1 MQLKDLVV
9 SDCNI
14 RDIDAEALDI
24 ESLKE
29 SVSSIG
35 LISKIILRKNIED
48 KYEIIAGQRRFL
60 ALKEIHGE
68 DYDLPEESYKIF
80 HTLDDRD
87 AVLLSVSENTQRRE
101 LSPFEMNKAALK
113 LNQVVGLTDKD
124 IAKYLNIT
132 PYRLKRIMALSADKN
147 RMTDEIREELKKP
160 DNQAKFSDAHWD
172 KLKDVDDKDTIKDV
186 YEQII
191 EKSLPP
197 KEVPK
202 ILGAIERAK
211 AAQKHAESNGSSSL
225 QQSND
230 GAPEDPGG
238 VIQYAHKGELI
249 LEEDGDEKTFRVK
262 GRGEDEEV
270 PIEHYLEYLRHP
282 EKFKCKVSFR
292 LKIIPLD

>member
-24 ESLKE
+24 EGLKD
-29 SVSSIG
+29 SIANTG
-35 LISKIILRKNIED
+35 LISKIILRKNSED
-48 KYEIIAGQRRFL
+48 KYEIIAGQRRYL
-60 ALKEIHGE
+60 ALKELNGE
-68 DYDLPEESYKIF
+68 DYDLPEESCKVF

-113 LNQVVGLTDKD
+113 LNQVVGLSDKD

-132 PYRLKRIMALSADKN
+132 PYRLKRIMCLSADKT

-160 DNQAKFSDAHWD
+160 DNQAKFTDAHWD
-172 KLKDVDDKDTIKDV
+172 KLKDVEDKDVLKDV
-186 YEQII
+186 YEQIV

-197 KEVPK
+197 KDVPM
-202 ILGAIERAK
+202 ILGAIEKARIAQDRAE
-211 AAQKHAESNGSSSL
+211 ASSPQETSA
-225 QQSND
+225 

-238 VIQYAHKGELI
+238 VIQYVHKGDLI
-249 LEEDGDEKTFRVK
+249 LEENGDQKTLRVK

-282 EKFKCKVSFR
+282 EKFKCKLSFR
-292 LKIIPLD
+292 LKVIPLD